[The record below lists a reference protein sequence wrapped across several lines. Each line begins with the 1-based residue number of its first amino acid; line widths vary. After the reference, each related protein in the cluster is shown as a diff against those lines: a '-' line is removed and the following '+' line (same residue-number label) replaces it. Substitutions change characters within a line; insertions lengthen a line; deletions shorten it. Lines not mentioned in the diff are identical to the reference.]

1 MNRGLLA
8 CRLPCLLTEG
18 HAHVGI
24 LMATLGDGGQS
35 CPVAGVSSPGHGCRN
50 RTVSCQ
56 VHQRGKGLLEVWLLR
71 PIDVMLCHI
80 HWTQF
85 PIACSRSFVPQPWN
99 PWGLV
104 AVVAWQISCLWRG
117 IYCHD
122 AGLVCARTTDQVESR
137 ESSRDKRLGN
147 TFFFFPCPTP
157 EPFPLAY
164 ARK

>member
-1 MNRGLLA
+1 MGPVVP
-8 CRLPCLLTEG
+8 CRRR
-18 HAHVGI
+18 
-24 LMATLGDGGQS
+24 
-35 CPVAGVSSPGHGCRN
+35 AGVSSPGHGCRN

-71 PIDVMLCHI
+71 PIDVMLCHT

-104 AVVAWQISCLWRG
+104 AVVAWQISRLWRG

-137 ESSRDKRLGN
+137 ESSRAKRLGN
-147 TFFFFPCPTP
+147 AFFFF
-157 EPFPLAY
+157 FHAPLRSHSLWLMQENNRLNDALLY
-164 ARK
+164 PG